1 MSCAS
6 SPMARAACGWYGHW
20 RSRRTRTGSSN
31 IATST
36 WTICAS
42 TRRRHCDVRPDPRPV
57 QPSTVLALSI
67 GIGGHLAMPPLPHH
81 RAYGS
86 VPRRFG
92 GLSTRQLF
100 HGEQTQTTEARFGER
115 AMQRFR
121 EAQPP
126 RSLWAEDSR
135 TGRPFGDFE
144 PTELA
149 IALTARLPLDPGDAT
164 QAPSDPAIQRRQFAP
179 LAEAEVPGPTP
190 HKRVQVGNHL
200 FQADAPMSPRQ
211 FANSV
216 FEPGH

>member
-1 MSCAS
+1 MSFAS
-6 SPMARAACGWYGHW
+6 SPMARVASGWCGPL
-20 RSRRTRTGSSN
+20 RSRPTRTGSSS
-31 IATST
+31 IAIST
-36 WTICAS
+36 WMICAS
-42 TRRRHCDVRPDPRPV
+42 TKRRRCALLPEPRPV

-100 HGEQTQTTEARFGER
+100 HGDQTQTTEARFGEG

-149 IALTARLPLDPGDAT
+149 IALTARLPLDPNDAT
-164 QAPSDPAIQRRQFAP
+164 QAPSDPAIQRWQLAP
-179 LAEAEVPGPTP
+179 P
-190 HKRVQVGNHL
+190 
-200 FQADAPMSPRQ
+200 
-211 FANSV
+211 
-216 FEPGH
+216 

>member
-1 MSCAS
+1 MRRSSAAPMSCAS
-6 SPMARAACGWYGHW
+6 SPMARAASGWYV
-20 RSRRTRTGSSN
+20 RSRLSPTRTGSSS

-42 TRRRHCDVRPDPRPV
+42 TRRRRCAVPPDPRPV
-57 QPSTVLALSI
+57 QPSTVLARSI

-81 RAYGS
+81 RAYAS

-100 HGEQTQTTEARFGER
+100 HGKQTQTAEASFGEG

-135 TGRPFGDFE
+135 TGRPFGDLE

-149 IALTARLPLDPGDAT
+149 IALASRLPLDPGDAT
-164 QAPSDPAIQRRQFAP
+164 QAPSDPAIQRWQLVP
-179 LAEAEVPGPTP
+179 LAEAEVTRP
-190 HKRVQVGNHL
+190 
-200 FQADAPMSPRQ
+200 AP
-211 FANSV
+211 
-216 FEPGH
+216 